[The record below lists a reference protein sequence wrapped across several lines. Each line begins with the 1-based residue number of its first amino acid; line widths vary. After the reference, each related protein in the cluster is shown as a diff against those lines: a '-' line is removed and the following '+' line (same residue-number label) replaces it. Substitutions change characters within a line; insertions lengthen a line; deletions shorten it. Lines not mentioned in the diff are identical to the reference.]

1 MRTTIRAIAL
11 AAVLALVGLPGAP
24 VATALDRSVG
34 EAHAESRTIEHG
46 ETTLPD
52 GSVVIWEK
60 TTIRDSFGNIVSVTY
75 RILHIIPN
83 PFAQP
88 WD

>member
-1 MRTTIRAIAL
+1 MRRILKAIAL
-11 AAVLALVGLPGAP
+11 AAVLALVALPGAP
-24 VATALDRSVG
+24 AASLLDPSVG
-34 EAHAESRTIEHG
+34 EAYADSTVIDHG
-46 ETTLPD
+46 QTTLPD
-52 GSVVIWEK
+52 GSIIVWER

-83 PFAQP
+83 PYAQP